1 MTICRRT
8 VGSMA
13 VIAQQNEQEGEI
25 ACVCVCVCACVCKG
39 GGGVCAIG
47 WVRLTAATSRESG
60 WRGRRGR

>member
-25 ACVCVCVCACVCKG
+25 ACVCVCACVCKG
-39 GGGVCAIG
+39 GGGVFVQLG
-47 WVRLTAATSRESG
+47 G
-60 WRGRRGR
+60 